1 MVSEKSTNVP
11 FMLRVYCDT
20 CGHSMLFD
28 SERFFRGNVPTLE
41 SEGPSES

>member
-1 MVSEKSTNVP
+1 MATGTDGAIVSEKSTNVP

-28 SERFFRGNVPTLE
+28 SERCFRGECPD
-41 SEGPSES
+41 P